1 MGDGGVFGPKR
12 DEANSQPHFIVL
24 VLVPAAIESNV
35 GSYTY
40 ENTGEKYTNPRR
52 QVCVDTIGYE
62 PKDRVGRLTMT
73 SGTTRC
79 PHAPPSF
86 APPGR
91 VGVAR
96 LLPWL
101 HMYSATR
108 QLTQVIIPRSSR
120 TPRLSP
126 AAILDR
132 YNVTTK

>member
-73 SGTTRC
+73 SGTTRLSAC
-79 PHAPPSF
+79 TTILRAAWSRWCCTTT
-86 APPGR
+86 A
-91 VGVAR
+91 VAA
-96 LLPWL
+96 
-101 HMYSATR
+101 Y
-108 QLTQVIIPRSSR
+108 V
-120 TPRLSP
+120 
-126 AAILDR
+126 
-132 YNVTTK
+132 